1 MDFGS
6 CWFGIVYLYEG
17 LGVKEKAIKSFY
29 LLNNTLGF
37 EFLEKVYLNPFYE
50 VSCSKLGLKAK
61 N

>member
-1 MDFGS
+1 MNFGS
-6 CWFGIVYLYEG
+6 CWFCIVYLYEG

-50 VSCSKLGLKAK
+50 VFLF
-61 N
+61 